1 MSKVTPQE
9 IVSLIDGLV
18 ESDACM
24 GSISD
29 KQVITALEL
38 VNRIKSHG
46 IAPPDGWVLVK
57 RDNELL
63 EDIEF
68 LLSQKMSAECCN
80 AAFPVKSLT
89 RVLESCKAMLAAAPE
104 VKP

>member
-1 MSKVTPQE
+1 MSAVQKQE
-9 IVSLIDGLV
+9 IVEALL
-18 ESDACM
+18 DADTPK
-24 GSISD
+24 S
-29 KQVITALEL
+29 VALAKYIEQ
-38 VNRIKSHG
+38 HG
-46 IAPPDGWVLVK
+46 IAPPVGMVLVK

-89 RVLESCKAMLAAAPE
+89 RVLESCKAMLSAAPE